1 MRMNVLVFKMI
12 LAQCIGSRF
21 TCLCSIALVTTASPE
36 WSSTGALCFSGLLD
50 FDSYFFFPE
59 EGEIRSV
66 NSSDIGNNHYEKKFG
81 NLLS

>member
-50 FDSYFFFPE
+50 FDSYFFSQK
-59 EGEIRSV
+59 RA
-66 NSSDIGNNHYEKKFG
+66 KFG
-81 NLLS
+81 QLTHRI